1 MLDGKELRSAL
12 EGWAGLGATPRE
24 SQLDRLVAYAT
35 VERDSF
41 SLAELMDVLEQAGLD
56 VVPDAVKQSV
66 MRLELA
72 FVLTRTGH
80 QYRYQVPLLR
90 ELILALDPQASLRRE
105 MRSFGGGQDV

>member
-1 MLDGKELRSAL
+1 M
-12 EGWAGLGATPRE
+12 
-24 SQLDRLVAYAT
+24 AYAT
-35 VERDSF
+35 VARESF
-41 SLAELMDVLEQAGLD
+41 SLADLMDALEQAGLA
-56 VVPDAVKQSV
+56 VVPDAVRESV
-66 MRLELA
+66 LRLELA